1 MNNKIGRPKKYDF
14 LDVSITKEEYNKKW
28 YEANREKS
36 LERYK
41 DNKEEMKKKYRDNK
55 EEMKKKSKDI
65 QKKYRDSFRIL
76 KILYERHIV
85 PSDIIEDV
93 KKIFD

>member
-1 MNNKIGRPKKYDF
+1 MTSKIGRPKKYDF
-14 LDVSITKEEYNKKW
+14 LDNPITKEEYNKKW

-36 LERYK
+36 IERYK
-41 DNKEEMKKKYRDNK
+41 ENKDEMKKKYKENK

-65 QKKYRDSFRIL
+65 QKKYRDSFRLL
-76 KILYERHIV
+76 KIIYERYII
-85 PSDIIEDV
+85 PNDIIEDV